1 MSPSEPEKADASPD
15 WNNDT
20 PSIEMARFKAG
31 VVSAAG
37 NALLR
42 KLSTVDSQSL
52 EVSAEAIA
60 GIEANAA
67 PTPHPTASNPS
78 RVKAR
83 VLFIDLPFPPKRQL
97 ASLSPSAPNRA
108 VSAQAYAQ
116 PLILFERSLIIFEK
130 VLSSCLG
137 QWRLSLVSP
146 VTPVKS
152 VLQALG
158 SDQR

>member
-1 MSPSEPEKADASPD
+1 
-15 WNNDT
+15 
-20 PSIEMARFKAG
+20 
-31 VVSAAG
+31 
-37 NALLR
+37 
-42 KLSTVDSQSL
+42 
-52 EVSAEAIA
+52 VSAEAIA

-67 PTPHPTASNPS
+67 PTPNPTASNPS

-83 VLFIDLPFPPKRQL
+83 VLLIDLPFPHKTPIGVFI
-97 ASLSPSAPNRA
+97 AI
-108 VSAQAYAQ
+108 SAQPRCVGLAYAQ

-137 QWRLSLVSP
+137 QSRLSLVSS

-152 VLQALG
+152 ILQALS